1 MANRFSKKKHTFEF
15 EGEQFEIGRLTAE
28 TLQDALDVAVEIG
41 AVDAIV
47 GYAAIANEKDEKA
60 KEEILTELLPGLLE
74 KIKSVNISQKVNELV
89 ARAVDL
95 DEEEAEEIPLTFT
108 ILAIQE
114 IVKTEDAKVFYKMF
128 QGAIDKAPTKQATAT
143 VFPAAQAS
151 PMA

>member
-60 KEEILTELLPGLLE
+60 KEEVLAELLPGLLE

-108 ILAIQE
+108 IRAIQE
-114 IVKTEDAKVFYKMF
+114 FVKTEDAKVFYEMF
-128 QGAIDKAPTKQATAT
+128 QGAIDKAPAKQATAA
-143 VFPAAQAS
+143 VFPTAQAS
-151 PMA
+151 PLA